1 MVLFG
6 SPSHEH
12 RADHHTTRHTFKKVD
27 YVNVPTYE
35 SFPITIQEEGEDKI
49 EIQGLTQKQIQQ
61 AILSYVRGM
70 GYSSSDTIQQSGFL
84 SELEDLLPEA
94 SKRVQ
99 EDLAKQA

>member
-1 MVLFG
+1 MLT
-6 SPSHEH
+6 
-12 RADHHTTRHTFKKVD
+12 HHTTRHTFSAVD
-27 YVNVPTYE
+27 YVNIPTYE
-35 SFPITIQEEGEDKI
+35 SFPITFQEGEDKI
-49 EIQGLTQKQIQQ
+49 ELQGLTQKQIQQ

-70 GYSSSDTIQQSGFL
+70 GYSSSDTVQQSGFL